1 MTTFS
6 KAYRAVVNDWS
17 CVSFNWRIKGLMMQ
31 SHESSQFKN
40 QTLPGAA
47 VNGSR
52 KQTNHENHQLVVR
65 KILSGCSKFCRQQRC
80 GQIHSHFHF
89 SGQNHSRRNFFTF
102 AFWDSQPP
110 ELCIWRVR
118 VCVGWRSA
126 SCRSFHGMAGK
137 VQRKCKNNSER
148 SHQEVMG
155 KNTFK
160 NEAAVL
166 CRMCNNCSSK

>member
-17 CVSFNWRIKGLMMQ
+17 CVSFNWRIKGWCNHMNPTSLKTRP
-31 SHESSQFKN
+31 S
-40 QTLPGAA
+40 LPGAA

-52 KQTNHENHQLVVR
+52 KQPNHENHQLVVR

-89 SGQNHSRRNFFTF
+89 SGQNHSRTIFFTF

-118 VCVGWRSA
+118 VCVRWRIA